1 MIKYIFLLI
10 ILISIQIKA
19 SPHTTNPTV
28 ESNNFNDFVFDN
40 FIFDDND
47 FLWDDTDLI
56 DDSILD
62 DLVLHSL
69 SYYPSSQNIRRK
81 LQYPQ

>member
-1 MIKYIFLLI
+1 MKYIFLLV

-19 SPHTTNPTV
+19 SPHTENPTI
-28 ESNNFNDFVFDN
+28 ESNNL
-40 FIFDDND
+40 ND

-56 DDSILD
+56 DDSIID

-69 SYYPSSQNIRRK
+69 SYYPSSQNIRGK